1 MGMDLIL
8 EAEPEVEFDQGWTKT
23 DGKEFID
30 VLWQSLNLIENHLK
44 IELSPLK
51 KLGSDELTLEDAAE
65 IAEDTGVSAEQMVK
79 DTEAANKA
87 AWQPPGDLARCL
99 RTLIPLLGD
108 HGKDLP
114 LAKLKKN
121 HRRSYFAKDYFLSDL
136 KDLLRWAEKANKG
149 GAKQVKITIY

>member
-30 VLWQSLNLIENHLK
+30 VLWQSLDLIEKHLK
-44 IELSPLK
+44 IDLSPLK
-51 KLGSDELTLEDAAE
+51 KLGSDELTLEDAEE
-65 IAEDTGVSAEQMVK
+65 ISEDTGVSAEQMVK

-99 RTLIPLLGD
+99 RTLIPRLGD
-108 HGKDLP
+108 NGKDLS

-121 HRRSYFAKDYFLSDL
+121 HRRSYFEEDYFLSDL
-136 KDLLRWAEKANKG
+136 KDLLQWTENASKA
-149 GAKQVKITIY
+149 GAKQVKISIS